1 MDSDRM
7 ERMLEE
13 ALQIHGKDK
22 KGRKI
27 LRIVGKFFPARELM
41 AGGGEA
47 ALRSFLERRVFP
59 ELQGGTGLVVV
70 YMHTEVERSENFP
83 GVAALRSVYESLPA
97 VVRDGIRVV
106 YFLHPGL
113 QARLFFATFGR
124 FVFSAGLYGK
134 LKYVNRLEFLW
145 EHMRRGEV
153 EVPEFVLDHDDEL
166 EHRPLMDYCLV
177 ESDRH
182 HRSFDAPAMDSAA
195 MHSLRCIY

>member
-1 MDSDRM
+1 
-7 ERMLEE
+7 
-13 ALQIHGKDK
+13 
-22 KGRKI
+22 
-27 LRIVGKFFPARELM
+27 M

-97 VVRDGIRVV
+97 AVRDGIRVV

-124 FVFSAGLYGK
+124 FVFSAG
-134 LKYVNRLEFLW
+134 
-145 EHMRRGEV
+145 
-153 EVPEFVLDHDDEL
+153 
-166 EHRPLMDYCLV
+166 
-177 ESDRH
+177 
-182 HRSFDAPAMDSAA
+182 
-195 MHSLRCIY
+195 